1 MEKSIYSEEYLFFLK
16 KLREARKAAGLTQI
30 ELAERL
36 GEKASQSFVS
46 KCERG
51 ERRIDIAEL
60 RAFCKAIGLS
70 LGEFVSIVDQELE
83 ITTLAETR
91 HIATFE

>member
-1 MEKSIYSEEYLFFLK
+1 MEKTIYSEEYLHFLQY
-16 KLREARKAAGLTQI
+16 LIQVRKNAGITQI

-36 GEKASQSFVS
+36 GKGATQSFVS

-60 RAFCKAIGLS
+60 RAFCLA
-70 LGEFVSIVDQELE
+70 LGTSFPDFVRDAENALE
-83 ITTLAETR
+83 V
-91 HIATFE
+91 ATNTSSHKPS

>member
-1 MEKSIYSEEYLFFLK
+1 MEKSIYSEEYLHFLK

-30 ELAERL
+30 DLAKRL

-60 RAFCKAIGLS
+60 RAICGAIGIS
-70 LGEFVSIVDQELE
+70 FGEFVKEADQELSP
-83 ITTLAETR
+83 TPLPR
-91 HIATFE
+91 YD